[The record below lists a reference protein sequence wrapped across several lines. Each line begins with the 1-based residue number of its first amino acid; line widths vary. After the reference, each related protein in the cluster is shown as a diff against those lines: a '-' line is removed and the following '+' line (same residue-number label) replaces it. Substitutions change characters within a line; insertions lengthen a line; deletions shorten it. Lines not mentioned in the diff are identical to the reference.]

1 MGKYTTEVR
10 FICECAV
17 ELNES
22 AGGNNVREIC
32 INAAPVLF
40 HDDLILFDP
49 AYKSVLFP
57 KILMHYYTR
66 EIAFETVGLWVLKLN
81 TKMQEIL
88 PYYNQLYKSETLKFD
103 PLHTFNLARSHVE
116 QGKDDTSTTSNQ
128 SGTKLNTYSDTPN
141 GALTGV
147 ENDTYLSS
155 ASKSTGNN
163 LMSDTSVSLNN
174 SFWQEFVKGYS
185 GDNVSQLLMDYRKTM
200 LNIDMQVI
208 DELADLFFKL
218 W

>member
-22 AGGNNVREIC
+22 VGGNNVREIC
-32 INAAPVLF
+32 MNAAPIIFDENLE
-40 HDDLILFDP
+40 LFD
-49 AYKSVLFP
+49 ASYQGILFP

-66 EIAFETVGLWVLKLN
+66 EIAFETVGLWILKLN

-88 PYYNQLYKSETLKFD
+88 PYYNQLYRSESLKFD
-103 PLHTFNLARSHVE
+103 PLHTFDLGRTHIE
-116 QGKDDTSTTSNQ
+116 QGKNESNGSNSQQ
-128 SGTKLNTYSDTPN
+128 STKLNSYSDTPN

-147 ENDTYLSS
+147 VNDTYLSS
-155 ASKSTGNN
+155 ASKGTNNATGTNSN
-163 LMSDTSVSLNN
+163 EYSDNR
-174 SFWQEFVKGYS
+174 FWQEFVS
-185 GDNVSQLLMDYRKTM
+185 GNDGKNYSQLLMDFRKTM
-200 LNIDMQVI
+200 LNIDMRVI
-208 DELADLFFKL
+208 DELGDLFFKL